1 MIPVYEVSNLVVDLF
16 TPRAAVRPV
25 DGVSYAIGAGE
36 SLAFVGESG
45 SGKTVMNFAPLGLMP
60 PGVTVELSG
69 SVKLLGQDLVAM
81 GDSELA
87 KLRGNAISVIF
98 QDPMSALNPA
108 RRIGRQIAE
117 VCEHHLG
124 LSRQQ
129 AEARTL
135 DLLKLVG
142 VSEPQARMKQYPH
155 ELSGGLCQRVMIA
168 IAVAA
173 EPKLLIADE
182 PTTALDVTVQAQIL
196 DLLKDLRRRLN
207 MAMVLITHDIGV
219 VAGSADRVAVMY
231 AGRLAEAGT
240 VEEVLTAPQH
250 PYTKALLAAI
260 PRPSDAV
267 GAPFRGLSGMPP
279 MLGGPMRS
287 CAFAPRCSEAF
298 DICEKKRPAM
308 RPVGDGSVF
317 AACHALSAVRKEV
330 A

>member
-1 MIPVYEVSNLVVDLF
+1 MTPVYEVRDLVVDLF
-16 TPRAAVRPV
+16 TQRAAVRPV

-60 PGVTVELSG
+60 PGVTVDLSG
-69 SVKLLGQDLVAM
+69 SVRHSGEELIGKSDA
-81 GDSELA
+81 DLA
-87 KLRGNAISVIF
+87 KLRGKTISVIF

-124 LSRQQ
+124 MTRRQ

-142 VSEPQARMKQYPH
+142 VSDPEARMAQYPH

-168 IAVAA
+168 VAVAA

-240 VEEVLTAPQH
+240 VEEVLTAPRH
-250 PYTKALLAAI
+250 PYTKALLSAI

-267 GAPFRGLSGMPP
+267 GAPFRGLPGMPP
-279 MLGGPMRS
+279 MLSGPMRC
-287 CAFAPRCSEAF
+287 CAFAPRCTEAF
-298 DICEKKRPAM
+298 DVCDKKRPAM
-308 RPVGDGSVF
+308 RAVGGGTAV

>member
-1 MIPVYEVSNLVVDLF
+1 MTPVYEVCNLTVDLF
-16 TPRAAVRPV
+16 TQRAAVRPV
-25 DGVSYAIGAGE
+25 DGVSYEIAAGE

-45 SGKTVMNFAPLGLMP
+45 SGKTVMNFAPLRLMP
-60 PGVTVELSG
+60 PGVSVDLSG
-69 SVKLLGQDLVAM
+69 TVKLAGQDLIGM
-81 GDSELA
+81 PDDDLS
-87 KLRGNAISVIF
+87 KLRGKAISVIF
-98 QDPMSALNPA
+98 QDPMTALNPA
-108 RRIGRQIAE
+108 RRVGRQIAE

-124 LSRQQ
+124 MTRQQ

-142 VSEPQARMKQYPH
+142 VSDPDSRMKQYPH

-196 DLLKDLRRRLN
+196 ELLRDLRRRLN

-231 AGRLAEAGT
+231 AGRLAEQGL

-250 PYTKALLAAI
+250 PYTKALLSAI
-260 PRPSDAV
+260 PRPADSV
-267 GAPFRGLSGMPP
+267 GSPFRGLSGMPP
-279 MLGGPMRS
+279 MLAGPIRS
-287 CAFAPRCSEAF
+287 CAFAPRCTEAF
-298 DICEKKRPAM
+298 ETCGCKRPVM
-308 RPVGDGSVF
+308 RPVGSGSVA
-317 AACHALSAVRKEV
+317 AACHALDSSREV

>member
-1 MIPVYEVSNLVVDLF
+1 MTPVYEVRNLTVDLF
-16 TPRAAVRPV
+16 TRRAAVRPV
-25 DGVSYAIGAGE
+25 DGVSYEIAAGE

-60 PGVTVELSG
+60 PGVSVELSG
-69 SVKLLGQDLVAM
+69 TVKLDGRDLVGM
-81 GDSELA
+81 QGDDLA
-87 KLRGNAISVIF
+87 RLRGKTIGVIF
-98 QDPMSALNPA
+98 QDPMTALNPA
-108 RRIGRQIAE
+108 RRVGRQIAE

-124 LSRQQ
+124 MTRQQ

-142 VSEPQARMKQYPH
+142 VSDPDSRMKQYPH

-196 DLLKDLRRRLN
+196 DLLRDLRRRLN

-231 AGRLAEAGT
+231 AGRLAEQGP
-240 VEEVLTAPQH
+240 VEEVLTAPRH
-250 PYTKALLAAI
+250 PYTKALLSAI
-260 PRPSDAV
+260 PRPTDAV
-267 GAPFRGLSGMPP
+267 GSPFRGLSGMPP
-279 MLGGPMRS
+279 MLAGPIRS

-298 DICEKKRPAM
+298 ETCGRKRPAM
-308 RPVGDGSVF
+308 RPVGGGGVA
-317 AACHALSAVRKEV
+317 AACHALDSSREV